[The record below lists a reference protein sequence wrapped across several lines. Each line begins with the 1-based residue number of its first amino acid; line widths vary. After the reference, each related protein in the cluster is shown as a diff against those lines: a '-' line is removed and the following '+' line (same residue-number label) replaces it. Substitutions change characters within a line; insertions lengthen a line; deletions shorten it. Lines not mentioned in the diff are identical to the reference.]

1 MILEVTLPVIKTWD
15 LIKVQSSNLGFK
27 WAISGFC
34 KNDSLSN
41 VSNNPVFFKLFSIT
55 FEISSPKLSISKFFL
70 IFSLEISSAK
80 KGETEIGKGSRFP
93 LVMSISTSE

>member
-15 LIKVQSSNLGFK
+15 LIKAQSSNLGFK

-34 KNDSLSN
+34 RKDSLSRA
-41 VSNNPVFFKLFSIT
+41 SNNPVFLKLFSIT
-55 FEISSPKLSISKFFL
+55 FEISSPKLSMFKFFL
-70 IFSLEISSAK
+70 FFSLEISSVK

-93 LVMSISTSE
+93 LVISISTSE